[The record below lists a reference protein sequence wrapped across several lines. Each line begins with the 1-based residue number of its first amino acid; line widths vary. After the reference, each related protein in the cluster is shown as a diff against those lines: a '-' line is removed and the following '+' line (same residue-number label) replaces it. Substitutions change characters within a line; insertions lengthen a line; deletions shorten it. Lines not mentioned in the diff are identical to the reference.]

1 MPAEN
6 ESIGRMPPHSI
17 DAEQAVLG
25 AIIINSR
32 AINDVSSILLPG
44 DFYREAH
51 RIVFEAMLEMSY
63 KGSPIDMLSLSEF
76 LRDKNLF
83 EKVGGVAFIT
93 HLSNISPSAANAT
106 YYAKI
111 VKDKALLRNLINAAS
126 DIADSA
132 FAGSDDIV
140 NLLDNAERKVLAISA
155 SHDTGSAVP
164 VKSLLKEAIGRIE
177 MAYEA
182 KGGLTG
188 LPSGFDDLDRLTSG
202 LQPSDLILL
211 AARPSMGKTALTLNL
226 AANVA
231 LRKKKSVAFFSLEM
245 SSIQL
250 LMRLISSE
258 SGVDSKQI
266 QRGDVS
272 PDEWAAIMG
281 ACDNL
286 YNAPLYIDDNSNI
299 NVAELRS
306 RARRI
311 QSEHGLD
318 LIIIDYLQLM
328 QGRHT
333 GSNDNRQQEVADIS
347 RSLKSLARE
356 LKVPV
361 IALSQLSRSVENR
374 QIKRP
379 MLSDLRESGSLEQD
393 ADIVMFLYREDYYIK
408 DTENQNITELIVA
421 KHRNGPV
428 DTVRL
433 FFDKA
438 AFDKPFGHYRGAC
451 LAYAYDFSHFR
462 GLHFSNVLT

>member
-393 ADIVMFLYREDYYIK
+393 AAIVMFLYREDYYVK
-408 DTENQNITELIVA
+408 DTENQNLTELIVA

-433 FFDKA
+433 FFDKEITR
-438 AFDKPFGHYRGAC
+438 FRN
-451 LAYAYDFSHFR
+451 LAPKELEALEAIS
-462 GLHFSNVLT
+462 SAN

>member
-164 VKSLLKEAIGRIE
+164 VKRLLKEAIGRSAID
-177 MAYEA
+177 YEA
-182 KGGLTG
+182 KGALNGLT
-188 LPSGFDDLDRLTSG
+188 SGFDDIDRRTSG

-333 GSNDNRQQEVADIS
+333 GSNDNRQQEVADNS
-347 RSLKSLARE
+347 RSLTSLARE

-361 IALSQLSRSVENR
+361 IALSQLSRSVEHR
-374 QIKRP
+374 QI
-379 MLSDLRESGSLEQD
+379 
-393 ADIVMFLYREDYYIK
+393 
-408 DTENQNITELIVA
+408 
-421 KHRNGPV
+421 
-428 DTVRL
+428 
-433 FFDKA
+433 
-438 AFDKPFGHYRGAC
+438 
-451 LAYAYDFSHFR
+451 
-462 GLHFSNVLT
+462 

>member
-1 MPAEN
+1 MPAKN

-32 AINDVSSILLPG
+32 AMNDVSSILLPG

-250 LMRLISSE
+250 LMRIISSE

-379 MLSDLRESGSLEQD
+379 ILSDLRESGSLEQD
-393 ADIVMFLYREDYYIK
+393 ADIVMFLYREDYYVK

-433 FFDKA
+433 FFDKEITR
-438 AFDKPFGHYRGAC
+438 FRN
-451 LAYAYDFSHFR
+451 LAPKELEALEAISSAN
-462 GLHFSNVLT
+462 L

>member
-51 RIVFEAMLEMSY
+51 RMVFEAMLEMSY

-393 ADIVMFLYREDYYIK
+393 ADIVMFLYREDYYVK

-433 FFDKA
+433 FFDKEITR
-438 AFDKPFGHYRGAC
+438 FRN
-451 LAYAYDFSHFR
+451 LAPKELEALEAIS
-462 GLHFSNVLT
+462 SAN

>member
-126 DIADSA
+126 EIADSA

-393 ADIVMFLYREDYYIK
+393 ADIVMFLYREDYYVK

-433 FFDKA
+433 FFDKEITR
-438 AFDKPFGHYRGAC
+438 FRN
-451 LAYAYDFSHFR
+451 LAPKELEALEAIS
-462 GLHFSNVLT
+462 SAN

>member
-272 PDEWAAIMG
+272 ADEWAAIIG

-393 ADIVMFLYREDYYIK
+393 ADIVMFLYREDYYVK

-433 FFDKA
+433 FFDKEITR
-438 AFDKPFGHYRGAC
+438 FRN
-451 LAYAYDFSHFR
+451 LAPKELEALEAIS
-462 GLHFSNVLT
+462 SAN

>member
-1 MPAEN
+1 M
-6 ESIGRMPPHSI
+6 
-17 DAEQAVLG
+17 
-25 AIIINSR
+25 
-32 AINDVSSILLPG
+32 
-44 DFYREAH
+44 
-51 RIVFEAMLEMSY
+51 
-63 KGSPIDMLSLSEF
+63 
-76 LRDKNLF
+76 
-83 EKVGGVAFIT
+83 
-93 HLSNISPSAANAT
+93 
-106 YYAKI
+106 
-111 VKDKALLRNLINAAS
+111 LRNLINAAS

-393 ADIVMFLYREDYYIK
+393 ADIVMFLYREDYYVK

-433 FFDKA
+433 FFDKEITR
-438 AFDKPFGHYRGAC
+438 FRN
-451 LAYAYDFSHFR
+451 LAPKELEALEAIS
-462 GLHFSNVLT
+462 SAN

>member
-1 MPAEN
+1 MSAEN

-393 ADIVMFLYREDYYIK
+393 ADIVMFLYREDYYVK

-433 FFDKA
+433 FFDKEITR
-438 AFDKPFGHYRGAC
+438 FRN
-451 LAYAYDFSHFR
+451 LAPKELEALEAIS
-462 GLHFSNVLT
+462 SAN

>member
-126 DIADSA
+126 EIADSA

-393 ADIVMFLYREDYYIK
+393 ADIVMFLYREDYYVK
-408 DTENQNITELIVA
+408 DPENQNITELIVA

-433 FFDKA
+433 FFDKEITR
-438 AFDKPFGHYRGAC
+438 FRN
-451 LAYAYDFSHFR
+451 LAPKELEALEAIS
-462 GLHFSNVLT
+462 SAN

>member
-1 MPAEN
+1 MPAES

-433 FFDKA
+433 FFDKEITR
-438 AFDKPFGHYRGAC
+438 FRN
-451 LAYAYDFSHFR
+451 LAPKELEALEAIS
-462 GLHFSNVLT
+462 SAN

>member
-1 MPAEN
+1 
-6 ESIGRMPPHSI
+6 
-17 DAEQAVLG
+17 
-25 AIIINSR
+25 
-32 AINDVSSILLPG
+32 
-44 DFYREAH
+44 
-51 RIVFEAMLEMSY
+51 MLEMSY

-231 LRKKKSVAFFSLEM
+231 LRMKKSVAFFSLEM

-393 ADIVMFLYREDYYIK
+393 ADIVMFLYREDYYVK

-433 FFDKA
+433 FFDKEITR
-438 AFDKPFGHYRGAC
+438 FRN
-451 LAYAYDFSHFR
+451 LAPKELEALEAIS
-462 GLHFSNVLT
+462 SAN

>member
-126 DIADSA
+126 EIADSA

-433 FFDKA
+433 FFDKEITR
-438 AFDKPFGHYRGAC
+438 FRN
-451 LAYAYDFSHFR
+451 LAPKELEALEAIS
-462 GLHFSNVLT
+462 SAN

>member
-93 HLSNISPSAANAT
+93 HLSNISPSAATAT

-393 ADIVMFLYREDYYIK
+393 ADIVMFLYREDYYVK

-433 FFDKA
+433 FFDKEITR
-438 AFDKPFGHYRGAC
+438 FRN
-451 LAYAYDFSHFR
+451 LAPKELEALEAIS
-462 GLHFSNVLT
+462 SAN